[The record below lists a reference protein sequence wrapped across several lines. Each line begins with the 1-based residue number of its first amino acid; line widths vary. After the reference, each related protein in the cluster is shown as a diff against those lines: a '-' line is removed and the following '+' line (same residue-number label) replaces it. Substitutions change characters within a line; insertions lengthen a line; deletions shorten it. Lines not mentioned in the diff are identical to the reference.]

1 MNLNYFSLDVIILFI
16 LGLLL
21 IVLNKPLSKLFCS
34 FRDWF
39 LNKYSEV
46 DELEKSFGLNIDV
59 SDVQKVF
66 IVSGVSLLLIPVFI
80 RVFDMLMK

>member
-1 MNLNYFSLDVIILFI
+1 MNLSYFSLDVIILSVLGMVLI
-16 LGLLL
+16 LFS
-21 IVLNKPLSKLFCS
+21 KPLSKLFCS

-66 IVSGVSLLLIPVFI
+66 IVSGIALLLIPIFI
-80 RVFDMLMK
+80 RFFDMLMK